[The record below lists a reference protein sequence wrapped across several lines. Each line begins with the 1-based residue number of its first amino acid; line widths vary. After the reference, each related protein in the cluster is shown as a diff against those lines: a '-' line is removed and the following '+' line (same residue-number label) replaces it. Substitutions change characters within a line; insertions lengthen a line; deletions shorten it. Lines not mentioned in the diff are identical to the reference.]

1 MIVSLKKNAIVLT
14 PENNSINL
22 KPLLYFI
29 DNNFQKVKYFSN
41 CVVISNEKSEE
52 VKKKYLLKWAYK
64 IYEKNLPY
72 KESKFF
78 QLLIASYAL
87 PIYVITPPS
96 NSVVQLATITIDQI
110 SKNEISI
117 SSNQYQDKIAQYF
130 KLVFKD
136 SIIFSS
142 KKSTFNLIIK
152 TKAHLALLKSILKK
166 KEILNISIIFV
177 THGLSFK
184 RLHPQDTNLAQYL
197 YEEKLQKSHMILST
211 SDDSTESE
219 IKKNYRNM
227 LKKYHPDIVYNKGE
241 DLVKLYTRRFQ
252 VIQHA
257 YEIVRKHHK
266 IA

>member
-1 MIVSLKKNAIVLT
+1 MVVSLKKNSIVLT
-14 PENNSINL
+14 PESNSINL

-64 IYEKNLPY
+64 IHEKNLSY
-72 KESKFF
+72 QESNFF

-87 PIYVITPPS
+87 PLYIITPPS
-96 NSVVQLATITIDQI
+96 NAVVQLATITIDQI
-110 SKNEISI
+110 NKNEISV
-117 SSNQYQDKIAQYF
+117 SSSQYQDKIAQYF

-136 SIIFSS
+136 SIILFDNR
-142 KKSTFNLIIK
+142 STFNILIK
-152 TKAHLALLKSILKK
+152 TKAHLALLKGILKK
-166 KEILNISIIFV
+166 KEILNISIVFV
-177 THGLSFK
+177 TQGLNFK
-184 RLHPQDTNLAQYL
+184 RLHPQDTNSAEYL
-197 YEEKLQKSHMILST
+197 YREKLQKSHTILSI
-211 SDDSTESE
+211 SDDSTMSE

-241 DLVKLYTRRFQ
+241 DLIKLYTRRFQ